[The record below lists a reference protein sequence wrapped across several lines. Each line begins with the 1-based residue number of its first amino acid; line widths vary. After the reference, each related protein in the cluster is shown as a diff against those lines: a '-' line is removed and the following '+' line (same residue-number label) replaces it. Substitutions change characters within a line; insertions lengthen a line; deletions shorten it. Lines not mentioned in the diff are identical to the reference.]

1 MQSILPRCITAGMT
15 WYERAYLFSPYDYAS
30 LAGLVLAWLLIGW
43 LIEHSSDKRPSTSRL
58 MAGYRRAWMQQ
69 MITRQPRIFD
79 AQILGSLRQGTA
91 FFASTSVIALGGGLA
106 LLGNA
111 DRVTSV
117 AGELIQ
123 AEAPTFVW
131 EVKLVVMILFLANAF
146 LKFVWANR
154 LFGYASVVM
163 ASVPNDLEDE
173 TCAARAGQ
181 AAEVNVLAAISF
193 NRGLR
198 SVYFALAATAW
209 LAGPFMLALATVLT
223 FGVIWRREF
232 ASRARRVLLATQ
244 STVI

>member
-1 MQSILPRCITAGMT
+1 MQMQSASPRCITAGMT
-15 WYERAYLFSPYDYAS
+15 WYERALLFTPLDYAS
-30 LAGLVLAWLLIGW
+30 LAGLIAAWLLIGY
-43 LIEHSSDKRPSTSRL
+43 LVEHSSEARPSTSRL
-58 MAGYRRAWMQQ
+58 MADYRRAWMQE
-69 MITRQPRIFD
+69 MISRQPRIFD
-79 AQILGSLRQGTA
+79 AQIVASLRQGTA
-91 FFASTSVIALGGGLA
+91 FFASTAVIALGGGLA

-111 DRVTSV
+111 ERVTSV
-117 AGELIQ
+117 AGELIR

-163 ASVPNDLEDE
+163 ASVPNDLDDAR
-173 TCAARAGQ
+173 CKARASQ
-181 AAEVNVLAAISF
+181 SAEINVLAAMSF

-209 LAGPFMLALATVLT
+209 LAGPLTLAVATAFT

-232 ASRARRVLLATQ
+232 ASRARRVLLAK
-244 STVI
+244 